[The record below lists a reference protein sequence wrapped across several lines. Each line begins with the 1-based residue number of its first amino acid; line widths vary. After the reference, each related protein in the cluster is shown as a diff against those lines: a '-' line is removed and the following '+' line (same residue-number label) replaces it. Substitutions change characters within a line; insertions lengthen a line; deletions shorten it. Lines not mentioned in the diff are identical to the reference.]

1 MEGCVDGAGVGVG
14 KCSEHG
20 KKLVYFCKG
29 EKLRVCS
36 KCAIVG
42 SHQGHSVVPVE
53 EALSELKD
61 LLSARSKDLE
71 SKSLEQ
77 SLRLE
82 EIDRNVTTAKEE
94 IEMLRHQVGDD
105 FAALRSFLEAEEKAL
120 MEEMATEA
128 QGTLEELDRL
138 KSECLQRMESL
149 KRLAEPL
156 NSTLQTDN
164 LREILKVLNIDGAHS
179 DGSNCC
185 ETMNDPIV
193 RFKGEKYHGPL
204 QYKVW
209 KKMFQVI
216 QTVAEP
222 FTFDPLTAHPY
233 LEVSRNQRSVTPHGE
248 ALPVAY
254 ADGRFDNCLCV
265 LGNEPL
271 SRGKHYWEVSVGNSA
286 KWDLGVAYSS
296 IPRHRDLIYK
306 PSSGIWCL
314 TLREGCF
321 YEVCDELDIQLDI
334 QHKPGRIG
342 IYVDYEG
349 GVVVFLDAET
359 MQMLHVFRASFTEQ
373 LLPLYSPCTVQE
385 ESSNEQRLTIF
396 KLIL

>member
-216 QTVAEP
+216 QTGLV
-222 FTFDPLTAHPY
+222 Y
-233 LEVSRNQRSVTPHGE
+233 LSTI
-248 ALPVAY
+248 Y
-254 ADGRFDNCLCV
+254 IDNCIEAASCT
-265 LGNEPL
+265 N
-271 SRGKHYWEVSVGNSA
+271 A
-286 KWDLGVAYSS
+286 
-296 IPRHRDLIYK
+296 DLIDFINTTDFHLEG
-306 PSSGIWCL
+306 SS
-314 TLREGCF
+314 R
-321 YEVCDELDIQLDI
+321 
-334 QHKPGRIG
+334 
-342 IYVDYEG
+342 
-349 GVVVFLDAET
+349 
-359 MQMLHVFRASFTEQ
+359 RA
-373 LLPLYSPCTVQE
+373 CG
-385 ESSNEQRLTIF
+385 LTIPELADF
-396 KLIL
+396 GGCGGAVIAAATLPSEASAAGSVDRNIRSSQVPAWRQDFGSSSHSSFDRPDC

>member
-1 MEGCVDGAGVGVG
+1 MEECVDEAVVEAG

-42 SHQGHSVVPVE
+42 SHQGHIVVPVE

-94 IEMLRHQVGDD
+94 IEMLQHQVGDD
-105 FAALRSFLEAEEKAL
+105 FAALRNFLDAEEKAL

-138 KSECLQRMESL
+138 RSECLQRMGSL

-164 LREILKVLNIDGAHS
+164 LREILKVLNTTS
-179 DGSNCC
+179 DGSDCC

-193 RFKGEKYHGPL
+193 RFKGEKFHGPL
-204 QYKVW
+204 QYSVW

-222 FTFDPLTAHPY
+222 FTFDPLTAHPH
-233 LEVSRNQRSVTPHGE
+233 LEVSPNQRSVTPRRE

-254 ADGRFDNCLCV
+254 ADGRFDTSLCV

-271 SRGKHYWEVSVGNSA
+271 STGQRYWEVSVRNSA

-296 IPRHRDLIYK
+296 IPRHGDLMYR
-306 PSSGIWCL
+306 PSRGIWCL
-314 TLREGCF
+314 TLREGCI
-321 YEVCDELDIQLDI
+321 YEACDELDIELHI
-334 QHKPGRIG
+334 QRKPSRIG
-342 IYVDYEG
+342 VYVDYEG
-349 GVVVFLDAET
+349 GVVLFLDAET
-359 MQMLHVFRASFTEQ
+359 MQMIHVFRASFTEQ
-373 LLPLYSPCTVQE
+373 LLPLYSPCIME
-385 ESSNEQRLTIF
+385 KSSNEQRITIF